1 MFKFLDASLATHYK
15 GVETV
20 YPVPAPGEKWGP
32 WLEHP
37 EPVEPDGGDCGP
49 GGYHLMKVCSA
60 EYAPIN
66 WWPWW
71 AEGDGLVGESARKAR
86 YHRVRLRRISPAVW
100 YRALCLGWGRSAN
113 LRSAN
118 LSDANLRNADLRNAD
133 LSDANLSD
141 ANLRNADLRNANLS
155 DANLSDADLRYA
167 NLRNANLSDANLSDA
182 DLRYAN
188 LSDANLRYANLSDA
202 NLSDANLSDADL
214 RYANLWNANLS
225 DAITTGA
232 IGLED

>member
-71 AEGDGLVGESARKAR
+71 AEVGESARKAR

-113 LRSAN
+113 LRN
-118 LSDANLRNADLRNAD
+118 ANLRNANLRNA
-133 LSDANLSD
+133 NLRSAD
-141 ANLRNADLRNANLS
+141 LRNADLRNANLR
-155 DANLSDADLRYA
+155 NADLW
-167 NLRNANLSDANLSDA
+167 N
-182 DLRYAN
+182 
-188 LSDANLRYANLSDA
+188 
-202 NLSDANLSDADL
+202 ADL
-214 RYANLWNANLS
+214 RYANLWNADLRYANLWNA
-225 DAITTGA
+225 DLRYANLMLT
-232 IGLED
+232 